1 LIFIGLGNPG
11 TKYQYT
17 RHNVGF
23 LAVEEAAGKA
33 LLNFSKGLTRK
44 YRFAEGLYG
53 DGKIVLIEPLTFMN
67 NSGQIIHSLKRKFQL
82 TGDNL
87 VVVCDNLDLPPGT
100 IRIKRGGSSAGH
112 NGLASIIRFLGTK
125 DFIRL
130 YIGIGRPPFN
140 GDVIAHV
147 LGTPGPGEKDDIL
160 RGVRSAAEAILR
172 LNREAVEKVMNEFNR
187 KNTPE

>member
-1 LIFIGLGNPG
+1 MIFIGLGNPG

-33 LLNFSKGLTRK
+33 LFSFSKGLTRK
-44 YRFAEGLYG
+44 YRSAEGRY
-53 DGKIVLIEPLTFMN
+53 DGGKMVLIEPLTFMN
-67 NSGQIIHSLKRKFQL
+67 NSGQIIHSLRRKFQL
-82 TGDNL
+82 TEENL
-87 VVVCDNLDLPPGT
+87 VVVCDNLDLPPGS

-112 NGLASIIRFLGTK
+112 NGLASIIRFLGTN
-125 DFIRL
+125 DFLRL

-147 LGTPGPGEKDDIL
+147 LGTPGTGEKEDIL
-160 RGVRSAAEAILR
+160 QGVRTGAEAILR
-172 LNREAVEKVMNEFNR
+172 LNSEAVEKVMNEFNR
-187 KNTPE
+187 KKTPE